1 MTKPP
6 PDLDLS
12 PSGISVPELTSEDS
26 VGLLTEE
33 EEGEEKEE
41 EEEEEVILDDDGEGT
56 VVVEVTLDKVEEEEG
71 EGVENKV

>member
-41 EEEEEVILDDDGEGT
+41 EEEREE
-56 VVVEVTLDKVEEEEG
+56 KEEE
-71 EGVENKV
+71 